1 MARKA
6 FLTLTQGSFR
16 TLGIRMANAERQIVG
31 NIFAVILK
39 FGNLCRYN
47 LCGPLAVGTELRM
60 KQKEARAFLKGEMD
74 FTPTRMMRYIRS
86 RARLATDEDI
96 EDILQNALVLVT
108 THFDPSHPDANLAL
122 YCLGACNKAI
132 AQNLERYHKVQLR
145 KKDTT
150 KVLTRASEITESES
164 DGTFEGESMQVKTLS
179 AGKTFDEESASTGQF
194 RTTSLD
200 SLFDE
205 DDGRSAEDVFGWEYS
220 LSGKE
225 DSDPASQSLLKDLI
239 NRIIK
244 ELPPGIH
251 RTCFLLKYVQG
262 YKREDLI
269 SCLKMDAKSIDTVD
283 KKIVRTLK
291 AFKERLEKEESRI

>member
-1 MARKA
+1 M
-6 FLTLTQGSFR
+6 
-16 TLGIRMANAERQIVG
+16 
-31 NIFAVILK
+31 
-39 FGNLCRYN
+39 
-47 LCGPLAVGTELRM
+47 LAVAGWQRCHLFRYTGHTITERTSYWM
-60 KQKEARAFLKGEMD
+60 KQTEARAFLKGEMD

-108 THFDPSHPDANLAL
+108 THFDPSHPDAKLAL

-150 KVLTRASEITESES
+150 KVLTRASEITASE
-164 DGTFEGESMQVKTLS
+164 GERVFEGESMQLRTLQV
-179 AGKTFDEESASTGQF
+179 GKTFDEEVSTTNQF

-205 DDGRSAEDVFGWEYS
+205 DDGRNADDIFGWEYS
-220 LSGKE
+220 LSSSKA
-225 DSDPASQSLLKDLI
+225 DDNPAGSALLKDLI
-239 NRIIK
+239 EQVLK

-291 AFKERLEKEESRI
+291 SFKERLEKEESRI